1 MSRRA
6 LRFVFLA
13 LLLGGLLLWRQLRT
27 PRDLRVEIDLSDA
40 LPGEIAEVDVT
51 VLRDGRALARV
62 DERYGRSGAPSRFSV
77 PVRALP
83 GPAELEVTLVAGS
96 GRVARRIRSS
106 VVLEHDA
113 PAVVHVK

>member
-13 LLLGGLLLWRQLRT
+13 LLLGGLLVWKQLRT
-27 PRDLRVEIDLSDA
+27 PRALHVEIDLSDA

-62 DERYGRSGAPSRFSV
+62 DERYGRGGAPSRLSV

-83 GPAELEVTLVAGS
+83 GPAEIDVTLVAGS
-96 GRVARRIRSS
+96 GGVARRIRST
-106 VVLEHDA
+106 VALERDA